1 MNENN
6 TKIVKE
12 EILHVIKESYEC
24 GYRSMNPYFMRG
36 MAYALY
42 ELGLITQDQWKDAYS
57 KTAAIMERL
66 NSEPKA
72 E

>member
-6 TKIVKE
+6 TKIVRE
-12 EILHVIKESYEC
+12 EILHIIDETYGN

-42 ELGLITQDQWKDAYS
+42 ELGLITQAEWKDAYS

-66 NSEPKA
+66 NSEPKV

>member
-1 MNENN
+1 MSENN

-12 EILHVIKESYEC
+12 EILHIIKESYEN

-36 MAYALY
+36 MAFTLY
-42 ELGLITQDQWKDAYS
+42 ELGLITQDEWKDAYA

-66 NSEPKA
+66 KTE
-72 E
+72 